1 MAGWCR
7 TLVRIADTV
16 FYQLRTGV
24 QWHLLPKGLPPCT
37 AVWRQFRRWR
47 DTGIWTL
54 IMQHLLRVCRVE
66 AGRKPEPS
74 AALLD
79 AQSVPS
85 GCLGPREHVG
95 VDGGKRVRGRK
106 RHLLCDLT
114 GLPIAINVT
123 SAQPHDSRGGWT
135 LLKTVKP
142 QVNRPTKVFAD
153 SAYHGLAAR
162 AELELGLSIDIRK
175 RPDGTHW
182 FVPLQPLWRVERTF
196 AWLGRNRRL
205 LYDYEATV
213 ASSEAF
219 VHAGAVALMLGRLH
233 PHR

>member
-1 MAGWCR
+1 MW
-7 TLVRIADTV
+7 
-16 FYQLRTGV
+16 
-24 QWHLLPKGLPPCT
+24 K
-37 AVWRQFRRWR
+37 QFCRWR
-47 DTGIWTL
+47 DSGVWHL
-54 IMQHLLRVCRVE
+54 IMGYLLRRCRGE

-85 GCLGPREHVG
+85 GHLGPREQVG

-114 GLPIAINVT
+114 GLPIAIGVT

-135 LLKTVKP
+135 LLETVNP
-142 QVNRPTKVFAD
+142 QLTRLTKVFAD
-153 SAYHGLAAR
+153 AAYTGLVRR
-162 AELELGLSIDIRK
+162 AGTELDVTIDIRR
-175 RPDGTHW
+175 RPEGTHW

-205 LYDYEATV
+205 LHDYEATV
-213 ASSEAF
+213 TSSETFA
-219 VHAGAVALMLGRLH
+219 HAAAVAFMLNRLY
-233 PHR
+233 PTR